1 MIRLSN
7 ILTEADDK
15 NFTNPALNKKIK
27 YTDNDG
33 KQKENSVG
41 NLLRLAKDNPGRVA
55 AEKTLPAPGT
65 PERKAVNQSLGKEKD
80 GKTVATAQNT
90 KKGGDAAKGGPGSG
104 RRPAA
109 EPEKPKPAAMYTA
122 DPAMAARMDTEK
134 ETQAD
139 LARDAAAEKD
149 AQSSKKPDMIIPGKI
164 PGTVIRKSDGK
175 PDLVLPAPKSKSN
188 EKPKASTPP
197 EEKPKLNLPPPAKPK
212 AKVPPPPPALPKPK
226 VPTPP
231 PALPKAKVPPPP
243 PALPKSKSD
252 DAPADSTKPWQN
264 KDSKPKVP
272 APPPALPKPK
282 VPAPPPALP
291 KPKNANPSS
300 DSDDDAS
307 LGKNIKTAVTKPEVY
322 VRAIKDG
329 IKDWA
334 EEEKAFFKEKVHKG
348 DSPERRSWG
357 QALKDKAVGAYHAL
371 KKGFKHEVHTFK
383 EAATGIAMWK
393 DGIDMTEPQKKAVKS
408 VAKKFAFGVVLGLVT
423 GGLGAGAGAFAGK
436 CLSGFI
442 PHVIEETI
450 IAGVGKAALFAGDT
464 DADEEKT
471 MEQFLSAIADNIEK
485 MDMPPEIVAKAV
497 EEYNAEKK
505 EKGGEE
511 ITQNEARLAI
521 SQLQQLVKESII
533 R

>member
-1 MIRLSN
+1 
-7 ILTEADDK
+7 
-15 NFTNPALNKKIK
+15 
-27 YTDNDG
+27 
-33 KQKENSVG
+33 
-41 NLLRLAKDNPGRVA
+41 
-55 AEKTLPAPGT
+55 
-65 PERKAVNQSLGKEKD
+65 
-80 GKTVATAQNT
+80 
-90 KKGGDAAKGGPGSG
+90 
-104 RRPAA
+104 
-109 EPEKPKPAAMYTA
+109 
-122 DPAMAARMDTEK
+122 
-134 ETQAD
+134 
-139 LARDAAAEKD
+139 
-149 AQSSKKPDMIIPGKI
+149 
-164 PGTVIRKSDGK
+164 
-175 PDLVLPAPKSKSN
+175 
-188 EKPKASTPP
+188 
-197 EEKPKLNLPPPAKPK
+197 
-212 AKVPPPPPALPKPK
+212 LPKPK
-226 VPTPP
+226 VPT
-231 PALPKAKVPPPP
+231 
-243 PALPKSKSD
+243 
-252 DAPADSTKPWQN
+252 
-264 KDSKPKVP
+264 
-272 APPPALPKPK
+272 
-282 VPAPPPALP
+282 PPPALP

-300 DSDDDAS
+300 DSDDDAG
-307 LGKNIKTAVTKPEVY
+307 LRKNIKTAVTKPEVY

-383 EAATGIAMWK
+383 DAATGIAMWK

-464 DADEEKT
+464 DTDEEKT
-471 MEQFLSAIADNIEK
+471 MEQFLSTIADNIEK
-485 MDMPPEIVAKAV
+485 MDMPPEIMAKAV

>member
-7 ILTEADDK
+7 LITEADDK
-15 NFTNPALNKKIK
+15 NFNNPALNKKIK

-33 KQKENSVG
+33 KKKENSVG

-90 KKGGDAAKGGPGSG
+90 KKGGDVAKGGPGSG

-188 EKPKASTPP
+188 EKPNTPTPP
-197 EEKPKLNLPPPAKPK
+197 EEKPKLNLPPPAK
-212 AKVPPPPPALPKPK
+212 PKPK

-264 KDSKPKVP
+264 KDSKPKAKVP
-272 APPPALPKPK
+272 PPPPALPKAK
-282 VPAPPPALP
+282 VPPPPPALP
-291 KPKNANPSS
+291 KAKNTGPSS
-300 DSDDDAS
+300 DGDDDAG
-307 LGKNIKTAVTKPEVY
+307 LRKNVKTAITKPEVY

-329 IKDWA
+329 IKDWK

-348 DSPERRSWG
+348 KSPERRSWG

-383 EAATGIAMWK
+383 DAAMGVAMWK
-393 DGIDMTEPQKKAVKS
+393 DGIDMTEPQKKALKS
-408 VAKKFAFGVVLGLVT
+408 VAKKFALGIVLGAVT
-423 GGLGAGAGAFAGK
+423 GGVGAGAGAFAMK
-436 CLSGFI
+436 CVSGFI

-450 IAGVGKAALFAGDT
+450 VAGVAKAALFAGDT
-464 DADEEKT
+464 DIDEEKA
-471 MEQFLSAIADNIEK
+471 MEQFLKVIADKIENE
-485 MDMPPEIVAKAV
+485 DIPVDIIAKAV
-497 EEYNAEKK
+497 EEYNAET
-505 EKGGEE
+505 KGGEDM
-511 ITQNEARLAI
+511 TQNEARLAVN
-521 SQLQQLVKESII
+521 QLQQLVKESII